1 VLTRIPADDATTE
14 FLSQRGVT
22 LDSVPAAGE
31 RVFLRTTANLSTGGT
46 SIDRTDEIHPDNVTA
61 CEMAAGVVGLDIAGL
76 DVLTPDISRPF
87 HENGAVIIEINAG
100 PGIRMHTHPA
110 EGKPR
115 NVAGAILEMLYPE
128 GTRATIPHNPAPVEG
143 LMDLVRRMPV
153 RRRIGVITAPGDRR
167 DEDLRNVGRC
177 CADLDHVILKE
188 DQNPRGRSR
197 GEVVRI
203 IAAGLADAGIGRDR
217 IEVVLTEQEAV
228 ASAVARLGDQD
239 LVVVLVDD
247 VPAVLEQLR
256 ALRTQL

>member
-1 VLTRIPADDATTE
+1 
-14 FLSQRGVT
+14 
-22 LDSVPAAGE
+22 
-31 RVFLRTTANLSTGGT
+31 
-46 SIDRTDEIHPDNVTA
+46 
-61 CEMAAGVVGLDIAGL
+61 
-76 DVLTPDISRPF
+76 
-87 HENGAVIIEINAG
+87 
-100 PGIRMHTHPA
+100 
-110 EGKPR
+110 
-115 NVAGAILEMLYPE
+115 
-128 GTRATIPHNPAPVEG
+128 
-143 LMDLVRRMPV
+143 V

-177 CADLDHVILKE
+177 CAGLDHVILKE